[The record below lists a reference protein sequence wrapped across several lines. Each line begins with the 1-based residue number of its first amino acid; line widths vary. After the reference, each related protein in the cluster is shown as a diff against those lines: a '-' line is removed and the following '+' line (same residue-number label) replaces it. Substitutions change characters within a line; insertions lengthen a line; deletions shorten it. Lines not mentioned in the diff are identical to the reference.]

1 MAEFP
6 HKEPRTEAFAS
17 AHTGEQLEQLSG
29 IAAKQPY
36 ASRGPWLTA
45 GSLQLLQAAAES
57 GKLGRF
63 GIAGKA
69 AELAPLVSAGLLT
82 DKGKLTGQGRLVT
95 SPWQDSVAS
104 LRITAQYRGRAS
116 VFQAWLGPE
125 GCLVLA
131 GPSSD
136 QFLAGHPQ
144 AGHQLDFLALDH
156 LYPAIAAWIGI
167 APAWSLA
174 SEPLSIDLQT
184 VNRRF
189 GDETVPVPEGADP
202 VLVNMWRQ
210 PWFVWQLLVE
220 PGSGRPETFINA
232 GESGHYHL
240 AVAEDRAELNVRPS
254 GALYRDL
261 ARAIDRAVHS

>member
-1 MAEFP
+1 MAAFP

-17 AHTGEQLEQLSG
+17 VHTGEQLEQLSG
-29 IAAKQPY
+29 IAARQPY
-36 ASRGPWLTA
+36 VSQGPWLTA
-45 GSLQLLQAAAES
+45 GSLQLLQTAAES
-57 GKLGRF
+57 GRLGRF

-69 AELAPLVSAGLLT
+69 AELDQLVSAGLLT

-95 SPWQDSVAS
+95 SPWRDSVAS
-104 LRITAQYRGRAS
+104 LRIAAQFGGRAS

-131 GPSSD
+131 GPSYD
-136 QFLAGHPQ
+136 RFLAGNSQ
-144 AGHQLDFLALDH
+144 AGHQLDFLALGH
-156 LYPAIAAWIGI
+156 LYPAIAAWVGI

-189 GDETVPVPEGADP
+189 GGETVPVPEGADP

-210 PWFVWQLLVE
+210 PWFIWQLLVE
-220 PGSGRPETFINA
+220 PESGHPETFINA

-240 AVAEDRAELNVRPS
+240 AVAEDRAQLNARPS

-261 ARAIDRAVHS
+261 ARAIDRAVHR